1 MLQNGWILFSGGELE
16 SLDHILVA
24 MNVKLNRRLALLV
37 TSQVNSQRW
46 SYLEVSMPLSAT
58 SHGRSASKTATRGVV
73 DVSSG
78 EPMPFVEV
86 NPFVITSSAQQN
98 SPLDMFYLLIRYV
111 LIHI

>member
-1 MLQNGWILFSGGELE
+1 MSPG
-16 SLDHILVA
+16 
-24 MNVKLNRRLALLV
+24 K
-37 TSQVNSQRW
+37 
-46 SYLEVSMPLSAT
+46 
-58 SHGRSASKTATRGVV
+58 SASKTATRGVV
-73 DVSSG
+73 DVSAG